1 MCRVVNEAQKIP
13 IATLAERIEHVV
25 QCCFNGRR
33 IVIFSGGAFESDEKL
48 LEEVQGVQDGGGYGS
63 IIGRNSFQRPEAES
77 RKLLGRIMD
86 IYGA

>member
-1 MCRVVNEAQKIP
+1 
-13 IATLAERIEHVV
+13 VV
-25 QCCFNGRR
+25 QFCFNGRR

-77 RKLLGRIMD
+77 LKLLARIMD